1 MVGHLFV
8 AQGTWVRFPVAAQKN
23 APVAQWIEYLASN
36 QGAAGSNPA
45 GRTDVIFLKYLAP
58 IPMYLYTIFSFSPTD
73 HLSLARNHNVSS
85 T

>member
-58 IPMYLYTIFSFSPTD
+58 IPIVFVYDIFFFANRSFKLGAQP
-73 HLSLARNHNVSS
+73 
-85 T
+85 